1 MPVDCAACP
10 TAWLCVARYTHLHLT
25 LCIPC
30 MVHLPAA
37 PQTNGMEVAL
47 SGNEGANSLQALLSI
62 IEPEFRHRIATV
74 RACKAPF

>member
-10 TAWLCVARYTHLHLT
+10 TACLYTACNAHLHLVP
-25 LCIPC
+25 L
-30 MVHLPAA
+30 A
-37 PQTNGMEVAL
+37 PQANGMEVAL

-74 RACKAPF
+74 RTCTPPF